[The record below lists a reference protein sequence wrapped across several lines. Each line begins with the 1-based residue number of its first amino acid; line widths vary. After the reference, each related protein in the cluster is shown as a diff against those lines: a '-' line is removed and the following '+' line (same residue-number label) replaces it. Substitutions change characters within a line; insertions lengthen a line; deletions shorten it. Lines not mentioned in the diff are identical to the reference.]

1 MKSYDLK
8 ELSTANKKVDKV
20 TGKDLSSNDFNN
32 TYKSKLDWYIANGSI
47 GGITLTSSDLTA
59 YTGTYSGLTS
69 YYHGLIFAGLN
80 NKTGLNNANA
90 TLNLN
95 SLGAKPIYY
104 KNQKIQSGEFPYR
117 SVSLFLYVTWSA
129 FNSGQGAWILIDD
142 RDTTYTTATTEKSGL
157 MGNDHVVNLNK
168 VISDVQSL
176 ENHRHGRIKG
186 DQIINSDGTV
196 PFNPG
201 PKNICTDDYGFII
214 WEDKN
219 NHTHGNITSAGAI
232 GSTEGQVVTTTTNGV
247 LTTTDTVNLT
257 ASFTDGSTAT
267 YKILP
272 GS

>member
-1 MKSYDLK
+1 MTKTYDLK
-8 ELSTANKKVDKV
+8 ELSTANRKVDKV
-20 TGKDLSSNDFNN
+20 SGKDLSSNDFNN

-157 MGNDHVVNLNK
+157 MGNAHVVNLNN

-176 ENHRHGRIKG
+176 ENH
-186 DQIINSDGTV
+186 V
-196 PFNPG
+196 
-201 PKNICTDDYGFII
+201 
-214 WEDKN
+214 
-219 NHTHGNITSAGAI
+219 HGNIKNNGAI
-232 GSTEGQVVTTTTNGV
+232 GTTSGLFVVTGASGVLTTSNQIGNLKNNGAIGTSAGQVVTTTTNGV
-247 LTTTDTVNLT
+247 LTTTSPVVLT